1 MKRTKDTFIHET
13 KVAVTSFYHCRVW
26 LMSNTLH
33 HDCVCLVFYQVIF
46 YYSIAEYTPTNYVS
60 SVRTYPMDPVNPNNN
75 LQHASFLLFL

>member
-46 YYSIAEYTPTNYVS
+46 YYSIAEYTPTN